1 MNAPLAL
8 MLTIATALPL
18 WARPKEQPRVDPD
31 PAPAPQRRPHR
42 DRADATIYP
51 GGKVWRQGR
60 RVLSRGRG
68 QARGTR
74 PQDRLLA
81 RRAAYLVAVRN
92 AGLYLAGYDAD
103 DAGRLRRGQRT
114 IQADLHVKNFREVES
129 SWDPATRTATV
140 TVEVRLPRR
149 SRD

>member
-1 MNAPLAL
+1 MNTPAAL
-8 MLTIATALPL
+8 LLTIATALPL
-18 WARPKEQPRVDPD
+18 WARPKDQPRVDPD
-31 PAPAPQRRPHR
+31 PQPAPKARPARRPEV
-42 DRADATIYP
+42 TIYP

-60 RVLSRGRG
+60 RVLSRGMG
-68 QARGTR
+68 LARGTR
-74 PQDRLLA
+74 PQDRLMA
-81 RRAAYLVAVRN
+81 QRAAYLVAVRN

-114 IQADLHVKNFREVES
+114 IQADLHVTNFREVES
-129 SWDPATRTATV
+129 TWDPATRTATV